1 MHQTSLQTKITF
13 LFLLLSLLNLHY
25 TYLYFTVGNRSCS
38 ALRTFR
44 DESLCSNFLKTI
56 WKKCYQSKKV
66 NRYLFICLVQK
77 NIVHMVNKI
86 ISLERILLLLE
97 VNHLILFF
105 QPQRP
110 KYRRLQHQAVFCL
123 LREWIPRGPL
133 LLVVESISNVTIIWI
148 LFIFLHTVSNF
159 IVFLTKLLIS
169 VIQFHKQ
176 QMCPYKIH
184 LVIQSIYTLY
194 YAKRTFRY

>member
-1 MHQTSLQTKITF
+1 MWHFHFTLSIMHFVHLGMNFYVLIF
-13 LFLLLSLLNLHY
+13 LRLS
-25 TYLYFTVGNRSCS
+25 G
-38 ALRTFR
+38 
-44 DESLCSNFLKTI
+44 
-56 WKKCYQSKKV
+56 KKCCQSKKV

-77 NIVHMVNKI
+77 YIVHMVNKI
-86 ISLERILLLLE
+86 ISLERILLLFE

-123 LREWIPRGPL
+123 LCEWIPRGSF

-148 LFIFLHTVSNF
+148 LFIFLHTENSNF

-184 LVIQSIYTLY
+184 LVIQSIYLILCKTY
-194 YAKRTFRY
+194 F

>member
-13 LFLLLSLLNLHY
+13 FIFIIIIIEFTLYLH
-25 TYLYFTVGNRSCS
+25 FTVGNRSCS

-77 NIVHMVNKI
+77 YIVHMVNKI
-86 ISLERILLLLE
+86 ISLERILLLFE

-110 KYRRLQHQAVFCL
+110 KQHQAVFCL

-184 LVIQSIYTLY
+184 LVIQSIYLILCKTY
-194 YAKRTFRY
+194 F